1 MTEEDDPIQKK
12 KEMFGDNETDPPKRG
27 RWFQRLL
34 VWLLILAAAALLVW
48 FFVFV
53 PQVERISELNAQVSQ
68 YEEQL
73 ATQEAQIADLQSLSP
88 QRDVYSLLA
97 DANNARFEL
106 YRSRYDNASAA
117 LLSSEDTLNQLED
130 TLGSKYASTLED
142 LRSRLDLAKTDISG
156 KQRTSALSD
165 LEIYINILTE
175 LARSLTN

>member
-1 MTEEDDPIQKK
+1 MTEEHDPIQKK
-12 KEMFGDNETDPPKRG
+12 KEMFGDGEIDQPKRG
-27 RWFQRLL
+27 GWLRRLL
-34 VWLLILAAAALLVW
+34 VWLLIVAAAALLVW

-53 PQVERISELNAQVSQ
+53 PQTERIADLNSQVSQ
-68 YEEQL
+68 YEGEL

-106 YRSRYDNASAA
+106 YRSRYDNAAAA
-117 LLSSEDTLNQLED
+117 LLSSEDTLDQLESALD
-130 TLGSKYASTLED
+130 SKYAATLED
-142 LRSRLDLAKTDISG
+142 LRSRLDLAKEDISG

-165 LEIYINILTE
+165 LEIYINILGE